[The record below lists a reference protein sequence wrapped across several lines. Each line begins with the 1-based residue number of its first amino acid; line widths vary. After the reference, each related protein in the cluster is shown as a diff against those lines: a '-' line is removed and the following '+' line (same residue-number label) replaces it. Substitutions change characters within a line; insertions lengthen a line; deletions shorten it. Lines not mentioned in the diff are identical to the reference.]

1 MDPVSRGDALRTVWL
16 SDVHLGSR
24 DCRVNLVLDFLRRT
38 RCELLYLVGDIVD
51 LESLRMSFYWP
62 ASHMDVLR
70 TLLEMSRDGTRIVYI
85 PGNHDDELRAFA
97 GATFGNVE
105 IALEAIHTT
114 RTGRRLLVT
123 HGDAYDGVV
132 LYARWLAFLGDA
144 AYGLLLRANVAF
156 NWVRRRLRLP
166 YWSLSAYL
174 KRKVK
179 NAVQYVCDFEEA
191 VAHEAL
197 QRGLDGAVCGHIH
210 CAEIRQFGGIT
221 YHNSGDWVESCT
233 ALVEDSAGH
242 ITILDWAA
250 AQAAA
255 ECPAAATL
263 EQAA

>member
-51 LESLRMSFYWP
+51 LESLRKSFYWP

-70 TLLEMSRDGTRIVYI
+70 TLLKMSRDGTRIVYI

-123 HGDAYDGVV
+123 HGDQFDAVVRSRSFGVLLGGFACRRLLELNRFVHWFHDLVGRPV
-132 LYARWLAFLGDA
+132 LVARTACE
-144 AYGLLLRANVAF
+144 VAF
-156 NWVRRRLRLP
+156 RTWQALCRALSDARRSRPRAKP
-166 YWSLSAYL
+166 ASTEW
-174 KRKVK
+174 
-179 NAVQYVCDFEEA
+179 
-191 VAHEAL
+191 
-197 QRGLDGAVCGHIH
+197 
-210 CAEIRQFGGIT
+210 
-221 YHNSGDWVESCT
+221 
-233 ALVEDSAGH
+233 SAG
-242 ITILDWAA
+242 TSTTPRW
-250 AQAAA
+250 
-255 ECPAAATL
+255 CTSTG
-263 EQAA
+263 